1 MKPTAPQD
9 PPQDIVLEYELDA
22 PPEKVWRAI
31 SIPEF
36 REQWLPG
43 RALASA
49 EPADATPAE
58 EIRYRMRDEEPPF
71 LESLVTFQIRP
82 VADGRTLLRIIHALD
97 DARLER
103 RGRLAANDAGPFLMR
118 AA

>member
-1 MKPTAPQD
+1 MNETNAESR
-9 PPQDIVLEYELDA
+9 PQDIVLEYELDA
-22 PPEKVWRAI
+22 PPEQVWRAI

-49 EPADATPAE
+49 EPVASTPSE
-58 EIRYRMRDEEPPF
+58 EVRYRMRDDEPPF
-71 LESLVTFQIRP
+71 LESLVTLQLRP
-82 VADGRTLLRIIHALD
+82 AAGGGTVLRIIHALA

-103 RGRLAANDAGPFLMR
+103 VVRGAANDAGPFLMR

>member
-1 MKPTAPQD
+1 MKPTASED
-9 PPQDIVLEYELDA
+9 RPQDIVLEYELEA

-36 REQWLPG
+36 REQWLPE

-49 EPADATPAE
+49 EPEGSTPAE
-58 EIRYRMRDEEPPF
+58 EVRYRMRDDEPPF
-71 LESLVTFQIRP
+71 LESLVTFQLRP
-82 VADGRTLLRIIHALD
+82 APGGRTMLRIIHALA

-103 RGRLAANDAGPFLMR
+103 AANDAGPFLMR

>member
-1 MKPTAPQD
+1 MKPTAPGDQ
-9 PPQDIVLEYELDA
+9 PEDIVLEYELDA

-43 RALASA
+43 QALASA
-49 EPADATPAE
+49 EPTDSTPPEA
-58 EIRYRMRDEEPPF
+58 ICYRMRDEEPPF
-71 LESLVTFQIRP
+71 LESLVTFQLRP
-82 VADGRTLLRIIHALD
+82 AADGRTVLRIIHALA
-97 DARLER
+97 DARLE
-103 RGRLAANDAGPFLMR
+103 GGKLAAANDAGPFLMR